1 MILTLKS
8 EDEALQDIKD
18 FIVKI
23 TGITPDEIEN
33 DTNFRVWLGKDGG
46 EWKAMGIDI
55 DKVKYPD
62 SYQYKAYVA
71 LLHNV
76 MVMMADYGNF
86 LMWVTSIGKI

>member
-55 DKVKYPD
+55 DKLK
-62 SYQYKAYVA
+62 
-71 LLHNV
+71 
-76 MVMMADYGNF
+76 
-86 LMWVTSIGKI
+86 